1 MPRVPLLII
10 EDAVINSL
18 LQNAAITN
26 EFPFLRTA
34 ADRKTSASRGG
45 GCGRCQKRK
54 NRNNAVDYAVI
65 KEGIGSLPKSRKARL
80 KEILQADKIRVYYT
94 NTQNQKVKL
103 TF

>member
-1 MPRVPLLII
+1 MPRTPLLIV

-34 ADRKTSASRGG
+34 ADQMSANPQRR
-45 GCGRCQKRK
+45 GCGKCQKRK
-54 NRNNAVDYAVI
+54 NRANAVDYAMI
-65 KEGIGSLPKSRKARL
+65 KAGIGSLPKSRKARL
-80 KEILQADKIRVYYT
+80 KEILQADKIRVYFT
-94 NTQNQKVKL
+94 NSQNQRVKL